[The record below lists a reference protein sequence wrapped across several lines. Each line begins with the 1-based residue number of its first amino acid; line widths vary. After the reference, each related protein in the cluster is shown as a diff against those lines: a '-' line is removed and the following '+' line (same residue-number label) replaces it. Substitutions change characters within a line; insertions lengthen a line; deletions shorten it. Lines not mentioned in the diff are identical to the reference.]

1 MLMKHEYQLTSSKN
15 NSFILSAFHYLG
27 WERQKGKLKISKV
40 EYKYIPCER
49 TRRRTWNN
57 PTNRAKIVHVFD
69 AMCKLTYCDCNLLMQ
84 STTNSR
90 TKRTHV
96 TSFNYLIGLETIIN
110 KVRYYPFLFKK
121 HTI

>member
-1 MLMKHEYQLTSSKN
+1 MKGL
-15 NSFILSAFHYLG
+15 
-27 WERQKGKLKISKV
+27 V
-40 EYKYIPCER
+40 EGHGTIQQ
-49 TRRRTWNN
+49 
-57 PTNRAKIVHVFD
+57 
-69 AMCKLTYCDCNLLMQ
+69 MCKLTYCDCNLLMQ